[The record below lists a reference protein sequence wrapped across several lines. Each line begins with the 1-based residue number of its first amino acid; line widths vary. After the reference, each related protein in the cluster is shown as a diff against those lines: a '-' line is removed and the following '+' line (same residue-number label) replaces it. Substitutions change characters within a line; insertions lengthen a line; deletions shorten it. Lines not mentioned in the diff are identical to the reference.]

1 MIDVLF
7 ENSVAAKIIINTLFV
22 SIPEELYL
30 VMFTLIMV
38 GEFEYW
44 KEPECKRL
52 INRFDY
58 VRVFLPTIV
67 GALLSNI
74 LINTGLNDG
83 FLHFLI
89 PISMYLLIVFTN
101 DIFGDASA
109 VRWMVKAFIFYM
121 IGFLSIGI
129 TEFAYVPFILSCT
142 GLTMSDIRNN
152 LLIYFLT
159 SLPSRLLQFTLLSYM
174 VSRKRT
180 LLKGRLI
187 KNLLSNP
194 IPATI
199 FSLLL
204 FSHILFLQMLCRA
217 IIFDK
222 LLISISL
229 ISQIFIL
236 TGVVIFPIVNISG
249 FLWVFYLLKN
259 KEIKDRKNASEKLC
273 KLLKNIEI
281 YTYNENYDNIKWKLN
296 EIGMDIEDVAKTLY
310 KESEAGN

>member
-7 ENSVAAKIIINTLFV
+7 QNSVAAKIIINTLFV

-74 LINTGLNDG
+74 LINTGLNYG
-83 FLHFLI
+83 FFHFLT
-89 PISMYLLIVFTN
+89 PILMFIIIVFTN

-109 VRWMVKAFIFYM
+109 VKWIVKSFIFYM

-142 GLTMSDIRNN
+142 GLTMSDIRDN
-152 LLIYFLT
+152 LLIYFLI

-194 IPATI
+194 VPATI
-199 FSLLL
+199 FSILV
-204 FSHILFLQMLCRA
+204 FVNILFLQILGSA
-217 IIFDK
+217 IMIDK
-222 LLISISL
+222 VLISISDY
-229 ISQIFIL
+229 SQIVII
-236 TGVVIFPIVNISG
+236 TGVVIFPIINISG
-249 FLWVFYLLKN
+249 FLWGFYFLQNREFKAKKN
-259 KEIKDRKNASEKLC
+259 TSEKLY
-273 KLLKNIEI
+273 KLLEDIEI
-281 YTYNENYDNIKWKLN
+281 YTNNENYDNIRWKLN
-296 EIGMDIEDVAKTLY
+296 EIGVDIKDIAKNLY
-310 KESEAGN
+310 KENEME

>member
-1 MIDVLF
+1 
-7 ENSVAAKIIINTLFV
+7 
-22 SIPEELYL
+22 
-30 VMFTLIMV
+30 MV

-44 KEPECKRL
+44 KESECKRL

-74 LINTGLNDG
+74 LINTGNSSG
-83 FLHFLI
+83 FFQFLS
-89 PISMYLLIVFTN
+89 PIVMYVIIVFTN

-109 VRWMVKAFIFYM
+109 IKWMVKAFIFYM

-129 TEFAYVPFILSCT
+129 TEFAYIPFILSCT

-187 KNLLSNP
+187 KNLLSSP
-194 IPATI
+194 ITATI

-236 TGVVIFPIVNISG
+236 TGIVILPIVNISG
-249 FLWVFYLLKN
+249 FLWGFYLLKN
-259 KEIKDRKNASEKLC
+259 KEIKDRKNASEKLY
-273 KLLKNIEI
+273 KLLKNIEL
-281 YTYNENYDNIKWKLN
+281 YTYNENYDNIRWKLN